1 MKTPMHDSRSESGF
15 ALIEVIVSAAV
26 LAIVALAVLSGLDAA
41 NGASAREK
49 ARAVGASLAEQ
60 DQERLRTLAIET
72 IGNPPQ
78 QPDVTV
84 DGVDLQGPARSP
96 SGSRTMSTGRRHVA
110 PRAARCEYVHITT
123 TVTSSIV
130 GKRIKPITIDSLVA
144 PTTKWAEG
152 HGTLGVKVV
161 DRSASKGVPDIV
173 VRAASTAY
181 TPTAETTDANGC
193 VVFDSV
199 PIGTY
204 TITLNTPGY
213 IDRDGNQLTQTTM
226 VVVRKKV
233 SFATMSYDKST
244 SATVGVTTHI
254 PDKVYDAARVKPSK
268 ASTVSAV
275 NGASVGFVKTWTPSD
290 PGDLSHRRR
299 DVPVRRE
306 LLLVL
311 HRRVQVRVP
320 GHLPHRLLQ
329 PDQRRGH
336 AAVRSREPRP
346 VGAVRQPPFNIRI
359 LRGRNSTFTDGTIA
373 VYATLKRPTGS
384 TDACP
389 EPVYKL
395 TTTAWP
401 SSTSGWG
408 AEPEAG
414 GHWVSQGTAFDP
426 GMPFGVYSICLRDNG
441 QGLDVRQRLRQHE
454 PGRSAD
460 DASRSQARR
469 IPTRGPRPSARTPS
483 DARPASLRTRHD
495 AA

>member
-60 DQERLRTLAIET
+60 DQERLRTLSIDT

-84 DGVDLQGPARSP
+84 DGATYKIRSQSDWITDDVNGTPACGT
-96 SGSRTMSTGRRHVA
+96 GSDQVQ
-110 PRAARCEYVHITT
+110 YVHITT
-123 TVTSSIV
+123 TVTSSIIGTRV
-130 GKRIKPITIDSLVA
+130 KPITIDSLVA

-152 HGTLGVKVV
+152 HGALGVKVV
-161 DRSASKGVPDIV
+161 DRSASKGVPNIAV
-173 VRAASTAY
+173 SAASTAY
-181 TPTAETTDANGC
+181 TPTAQTTDANGC

-233 SFATMSYDKST
+233 GFATMSYDKST
-244 SATVGVTTHI
+244 SATVAVTTHI
-254 PDKVYDAARVKPSK
+254 PDQVYAAARVKPSK

-275 NGASVGFVKTWTPSD
+275 NGASVGFVKTWTPSTPQTPITAGGMFPFAENFYSFFTGACKYAAPDTYHTDYFSQTNAAATLRSD
-290 PGDLSHRRR
+290 PANGA
-299 DVPVRRE
+299 
-306 LLLVL
+306 
-311 HRRVQVRVP
+311 Q
-320 GHLPHRLLQ
+320 
-329 PDQRRGH
+329 
-336 AAVRSREPRP
+336 AV
-346 VGAVRQPPFNIRI
+346 AVRQPPFNIRI

-401 SSTSGWG
+401 TSTSGWG
-408 AEPEAG
+408 TEPEAG
-414 GHWVSQGTAFDP
+414 GHWVSQGTDFDP
-426 GMPFGVYSICLRDNG
+426 GMPFGVYSICLRESGSGWTYGSVYDNTTQDG
-441 QGLDVRQRLRQHE
+441 VQTTLQISGSSNSNSWKTNTCSY
-454 PGRSAD
+454 PF
-460 DASRSQARR
+460 
-469 IPTRGPRPSARTPS
+469 
-483 DARPASLRTRHD
+483 
-495 AA
+495 

>member
-1 MKTPMHDSRSESGF
+1 MKTSMHDSRSESGF

-78 QPDVTV
+78 QADVTV
-84 DGVDLQGPARSP
+84 DGATYKVRSQSEWITDDVNGTPACGTES
-96 SGSRTMSTGRRHVA
+96 SQVQ
-110 PRAARCEYVHITT
+110 YVHITT
-123 TVTSSIV
+123 TVTSSIIGTRV
-130 GKRIKPITIDSLVA
+130 KPITIDSLVA

-161 DRSASKGVPDIV
+161 DRSASKGVPNIV

-199 PIGTY
+199 PVGTY
-204 TITLNTPGY
+204 TITLNTPDF

-226 VVVRKKV
+226 AVVAKKV
-233 SFATMSYDKST
+233 GFATMTYDKST
-244 SATVGVTTHI
+244 SASVAITTHI
-254 PDKVYDAARVKPSK
+254 PDQVYAAARVKSSK

-275 NGASVGFVKTWTPSD
+275 NGASVGFVKTWTPSIPTTPIPASGMFPFAENSYSFFTGACKYAAPDTYKPANTDYFSQTNVAATLLSD
-290 PGDLSHRRR
+290 PANLAQS
-299 DVPVRRE
+299 
-306 LLLVL
+306 
-311 HRRVQVRVP
+311 
-320 GHLPHRLLQ
+320 
-329 PDQRRGH
+329 
-336 AAVRSREPRP
+336 AS
-346 VGAVRQPPFNIRI
+346 VRQPPFNIRI
-359 LRGRNSTFTDGTIA
+359 LRGRNSTFTDGAID

-401 SSTSGWG
+401 TTGWG
-408 AEPEAG
+408 TEPEAG

-426 GMPFGVYSICLRDNG
+426 GMPFGKYSICLRDNG
-441 QGLDVRQRLRQHE
+441 SGWTYGSVYDNT
-454 PGRSAD
+454 
-460 DASRSQARR
+460 SQDGVQTTVQ
-469 IPTRGPRPSARTPS
+469 ISGPSSGWSSGTCS
-483 DARPASLRTRHD
+483 YSF
-495 AA
+495 